1 MIKLTRPSEP
11 KILCD
16 NSATW
21 TRDIMNLVAKYG
33 SYKEIP
39 FSEKEAALKFYRH
52 DDIKNALKESSF
64 HKCAFCEGK
73 PEETGFAEV
82 EHFYPK
88 SIHTDK
94 TFEWTN
100 LLYCCKACNNKKLD
114 HDTQLLP
121 IINPYELDPRECFT
135 YTDIMIEAKPGVNQD
150 IAERTIKVCGLS
162 DKRLFS
168 PRSGILASFRIFEA
182 DIHDALTKFQ
192 QARTLPNKK
201 RCASMISN
209 ALSTIE
215 ELVLPSAK
223 FSNYCTHMLSTS
235 DVYQQAKKTLEE
247 FTRQNM

>member
-11 KILCD
+11 RILCD
-16 NSATW
+16 NGATW

-33 SYKEIP
+33 SYKDIP
-39 FSEKEAALKFYRH
+39 SSERDAALKFYRH
-52 DDIKNALKESSF
+52 DNIRNALKESSF

-88 SIHTDK
+88 SKYTDK
-94 TFEWTN
+94 AFEWTN

-121 IINPYELDPRECFT
+121 IINPYELDPQECFT
-135 YTDIMIEAKPGVNQD
+135 YTDIMIEAKPGSNQD

-168 PRSGILASFRIFEA
+168 PRSAILASFRIFEA
-182 DIHDALTKFQ
+182 DIQDALTEFQ

-201 RCASMISN
+201 RRASMISN

-223 FSNYCTHMLSTS
+223 FSNYCTHLLSSS
-235 DVYQQAKKTLEE
+235 DVYQEAKKTLEE
-247 FTRQNM
+247 FTCQNM